1 MRQGKG
7 IEFNLPLL
15 PLECHRQRGGFE
27 VEGCRPTST
36 DRYSYRCPK
45 PYPFCSRRRREK
57 KWKKERRKN
66 RCSSLISSPPLI
78 FFFFS
83 ASRSFLRE
91 IESSTKQRTH
101 DSWNT
106 AKRSCSIDLAT
117 GVQKYR
123 VPPLVAWICETVR
136 LERRKNTYTFP
147 VAVFTVRCQVAPP
160 FISTF
165 GLG

>member
-78 FFFFS
+78 FFFFFCVEKFS
-83 ASRSFLRE
+83 SRDR
-91 IESSTKQRTH
+91 IEYETTH
-101 DSWNT
+101 AWLVEHS
-106 AKRSCSIDLAT
+106 KGCSIDLAT